1 MWFSFGQNVLTSQK
15 QMSVPGRLGDLQLV
29 GSVEGSEA
37 LNQVRRL
44 HGTDIKLETAHIAE
58 YIHGTERG
66 TVWVGIA
73 ESRDA
78 AAELI
83 MSMIK
88 GIEKGDSVFNDLKR
102 LTIAGHEVFRVDGPG
117 GRHFFYSSQK
127 QGERVVWVTIE
138 ADDPLPILKEA
149 LNKF

>member
-1 MWFSFGQNVLTSQK
+1 
-15 QMSVPGRLGDLQLV
+15 MSVPERLGDLQLI

-37 LNQVRRL
+37 LNQVRGL
-44 HGTDIKLETAHIAE
+44 HGTDIKLETAHIVE
-58 YIHGTERG
+58 YIHGTERV

-73 ESRDA
+73 ENRDA
-78 AAELI
+78 AAEL
-83 MSMIK
+83 MMRMIK
-88 GIEKGDSVFNDLKR
+88 GIEKGGSGFNNLKR

-127 QGERVVWVTIE
+127 QREAVVWVTIE

-149 LNKF
+149 LNEF